1 MELSLTKI
9 TFALISDICTLPAVV
24 GLCEAK
30 IPSYFYNFEARHC
43 EYFEYGGCG
52 GNANSF
58 ESERECRATCSGVYN
73 SSSCNYGQVIFSTWQ
88 FPLTSGCLKS
98 CGPILL
104 NQHVTF
110 PRDQRNTCPQVE
122 LRNVFLGPTTCLH

>member
-52 GNANSF
+52 GNANRF
-58 ESERECRATCSGVYN
+58 ESERECRATCSGNAGNAAVG
-73 SSSCNYGQVIFSTWQ
+73 SRFIGFLAMVLAT
-88 FPLTSGCLKS
+88 LT
-98 CGPILL
+98 
-104 NQHVTF
+104 V
-110 PRDQRNTCPQVE
+110 
-122 LRNVFLGPTTCLH
+122 